1 MTPHQKRLQVIAE
14 LRQLRAKAA
23 DEGHTDAVARE
34 LCRENLIRRGYSLN
48 SQKDYLRAVFI

>member
-14 LRQLRAKAA
+14 LKQIRVKAET
-23 DEGHTDAVARE
+23 DGHGDAVARE
-34 LCRENLIRRGYSLN
+34 MCRENLIRRGYSLN